1 MHKANQKLSN
11 SLYSQPVKS
20 ISTIDTY
27 VQAKWCGA
35 CGDTWACC
43 PDMVVGGSQQET
55 LGLGFVL
62 FGTRQHGLPIILREL
77 VLPDRFDPVSPSFTV
92 TDVNPNYF
100 HL

>member
-43 PDMVVGGSQQET
+43 PDVTFTSWSCCPYVGVSYDDN
-55 LGLGFVL
+55 FNWI
-62 FGTRQHGLPIILREL
+62 IIL
-77 VLPDRFDPVSPSFTV
+77 
-92 TDVNPNYF
+92 Y
-100 HL
+100 